1 MSDQEIKSLNDGELL
16 KVSGGAYNG
25 PVFVYIMKDGDTLES
40 VAAHYHTTASVLAEL
55 NNISNP
61 AIPLTGRQIYVPSN
75 F

>member
-1 MSDQEIKSLNDGELL
+1 MSNDTTKTLKDGELSQ
-16 KVSGGAYNG
+16 VSGGVYNG
-25 PVFVYIMKDGDTLES
+25 PVFVYVMKADDTLES

>member
-1 MSDQEIKSLNDGELL
+1 MSNQEIKSLNDGELL

-40 VAAHYHTTASVLAEL
+40 VAARYHTTASVLAEL

-61 AIPLTGRQIYVPSN
+61 AIPITGRQIYVPSN